1 MRKILLLLL
10 PLSLGCLSSSAQS
23 VQMNLD
29 YSWKDTTLPGSMF
42 YNNTYN
48 EIWGYAANGEEY
60 AIIGS
65 TAGTHFFRVTPGMAP
80 QQVDFVAGKQQG
92 PVVVHRDYKHYD
104 HYLYA
109 VCDEGNSSLQII
121 DLQYLPDSVHL
132 VYDADSLVNRS
143 HNVFVDT
150 TQGFLYVCSART
162 FNPGAFVPM
171 RILSLANPEVPT
183 LVADWGVGLVSHV
196 HDAYVDDHLAWLNCG
211 PDGLFVVD
219 FQLQTNPSTLA
230 TVAVYP
236 DKGYNHSGWITENGQ
251 QYVMCDE
258 NWGYTMKLF
267 DVSDLQ
273 NISVQDTF
281 LTWNSNFSIA
291 HNALIRQG
299 RIYVSHYHEGV
310 RVYDFSSQ
318 GQVVESAHFDTSPL
332 NAANGTYQG
341 CWGVYPF
348 LPSGRILASD
358 MQEGLFVLTPP
369 WVLSQD
375 DAFHSSP
382 SVIYPNPS
390 DGSSLGWNWP
400 GHDVAQV
407 SVHGLNGVEIHREQV
422 KQGQTRLSFKARL
435 PMGSYV
441 VILTDGSNNQERR
454 VLMVHP

>member
-1 MRKILLLLL
+1 MRKILLFLL
-10 PLSLGCLSSSAQS
+10 PLSFGYLSSSGQS

-29 YSWKDTTLPGSMF
+29 FTWKDSTLPGSAF

-65 TAGTHFFRVTPGMAP
+65 TAGTHIFRVTPGVTP

-92 PVVVHRDYKHYD
+92 AVVVHRDYKHYG

-109 VCDEGNSSLQII
+109 VCDEGNSSLQIM

-143 HNVFVDT
+143 HNLFVDT
-150 TQGFLYVCSART
+150 TQGYLYVCSARI
-162 FNPGAFVPM
+162 FNPGNFYPM

-183 LVADWGVGLVSHV
+183 LVANWGQGLVSHV
-196 HDAYVDDHLAWLNCG
+196 HDAYVDDNLAWLNCG

-219 FQLQTNPSTLA
+219 FQNKTTPSTFA
-230 TVAVYP
+230 TVSVYP
-236 DKGYNHSGWITENGQ
+236 DKGYNHSGWITEDGN

-291 HNALIRQG
+291 HNALIKQG

-318 GQVVESAHFDTSPL
+318 GQVVESAFYDTSPL

-348 LPSGRILASD
+348 LPSGRILAAD
-358 MQEGLFVLTPP
+358 MQEGLFVLSPP
-369 WVLSQD
+369 WILGQAESNTTAGFV
-375 DAFHSSP
+375 
-382 SVIYPNPS
+382 VYPNPS
-390 DGSSLGWNWP
+390 DGTSLGWSWP
-400 GHDVAQV
+400 EHRVT
-407 SVHGLNGVEIHREQV
+407 SVVIYSLNGAELHRERCAV
-422 KQGQTRLSFKARL
+422 GQTRLNL
-435 PMGSYV
+435 PSPLQQGSYLV
-441 VILTDGSNNQERR
+441 VMTDENNLQARKMI
-454 VLMVHP
+454 MVHP